1 MLDST
6 VILCYNKQENIGE
19 GRRLN
24 LRTGIFFFF
33 NMGHITKVTRL
44 ALALMTAAI
53 LLVKRFACLPPV
65 FLLAVAIAAG
75 GTVYFASMAAMGM
88 KWSRRG
94 RR

>member
-1 MLDST
+1 VL
-6 VILCYNKQENIGE
+6 
-19 GRRLN
+19 
-24 LRTGIFFFF
+24 
-33 NMGHITKVTRL
+33 L
-44 ALALMTAAI
+44 ALAARRRNGALGMRRLAVPVMKMLAGSAFMTAAI

-65 FLLAVAIAAG
+65 FMLAVAIAAG